1 MLDMVVLPPPPQ
13 TLWAYQAHIWRTDME
28 FDLITAALLTV
39 YAVVLVTVLAIC
51 FAAARSDA
59 QYGER

>member
-1 MLDMVVLPPPPQ
+1 
-13 TLWAYQAHIWRTDME
+13 ME

-51 FAAARSDA
+51 FAAARSDE
-59 QYGER
+59 QFGER